1 MKQAITEYK
10 QAIIIGASPMGSE
23 ESALL
28 KLLKWAGYREQAEH
42 CSRDC
47 DTCHTGCSAKI
58 KNKDIYVVVADGGL
72 KFLLKNGML
81 PDFFVGDLDSVELE
95 DTPTE
100 KTQSDGMQTE
110 DTPTGKAKPEGAL
123 KDILNDIPKEIVP
136 VEKDDTD
143 MALAVAKAYE
153 KGYRNIL
160 LYGGCGGARISH
172 TLANIQMMS
181 FYAKKGCSLQML
193 GDGVRLE
200 ILHNASKTLSAAMKG
215 SISVICLSDIA
226 EGVTIQGLKYEYTGA
241 LTSDRTLGV
250 SNSFVGKDAMVSV
263 ENGTLLLVYE
273 RA

>member
-28 KLLKWAGYREQAEH
+28 KLLKWAGYGEQAEH
-42 CSRDC
+42 CSRNC

-95 DTPTE
+95 GD
-100 KTQSDGMQTE
+100 
-110 DTPTGKAKPEGAL
+110 L
-123 KDILNDIPKEIVP
+123 KDILNDIPKKIVP

-143 MALAVAKAYE
+143 MVLAVAKAYE

-250 SNSFVGKDAMVSV
+250 SNSFVEKDAMVSV

>member
-28 KLLKWAGYREQAEH
+28 KLLKWAGYGEQAEH

-95 DTPTE
+95 
-100 KTQSDGMQTE
+100 GY
-110 DTPTGKAKPEGAL
+110 L
-123 KDILNDIPKEIVP
+123 KDIWNDIPKKIVP

>member
-28 KLLKWAGYREQAEH
+28 KLLKWAGYGEQAEH

-95 DTPTE
+95 GD
-100 KTQSDGMQTE
+100 
-110 DTPTGKAKPEGAL
+110 L
-123 KDILNDIPKEIVP
+123 KDILNDIPKKIVP

-172 TLANIQMMS
+172 TFANIQMMS

-250 SNSFVGKDAMVSV
+250 SNSFVGKDAIVSV

-273 RA
+273 RT

>member
-28 KLLKWAGYREQAEH
+28 KLLKWVGYGEQAEH

-95 DTPTE
+95 GD
-100 KTQSDGMQTE
+100 
-110 DTPTGKAKPEGAL
+110 L
-123 KDILNDIPKEIVP
+123 KDILKDIPKEIVP

>member
-28 KLLKWAGYREQAEH
+28 KLLKWAGYGEQAEH
-42 CSRDC
+42 CSRNC

-100 KTQSDGMQTE
+100 KTQLDKTKSERTM
-110 DTPTGKAKPEGAL
+110 K
-123 KDILNDIPKEIVP
+123 DIPKEIVP

>member
-28 KLLKWAGYREQAEH
+28 KLLKWAGYGEQAEH

-95 DTPTE
+95 GD
-100 KTQSDGMQTE
+100 
-110 DTPTGKAKPEGAL
+110 L
-123 KDILNDIPKEIVP
+123 KDILKDIPKEIVP

-172 TLANIQMMS
+172 TFANIQMMS

>member
-28 KLLKWAGYREQAEH
+28 KLLKWAGYGEQAEH

-58 KNKDIYVVVADGGL
+58 KNKDIYVVVADGSL

-123 KDILNDIPKEIVP
+123 KDILKDIPKEIVT

>member
-28 KLLKWAGYREQAEH
+28 KLLKWAGYGEQAEH

-58 KNKDIYVVVADGGL
+58 KNKDIYVIAADGGL
-72 KFLLKNGML
+72 QVLLENGML
-81 PDFFVGDLDSVELE
+81 PDFFVGDLDSMEANEIQEAESVE
-95 DTPTE
+95 
-100 KTQSDGMQTE
+100 
-110 DTPTGKAKPEGAL
+110 
-123 KDILNDIPKEIVP
+123 DILKRVPYEIVP

-250 SNSFVGKDAMVSV
+250 SNSFVGKDAIVSV

-273 RA
+273 RT

>member
-1 MKQAITEYK
+1 MKQATTEYK

-28 KLLKWAGYREQAEH
+28 KLLKWAGYGEQAEH

-95 DTPTE
+95 
-100 KTQSDGMQTE
+100 
-110 DTPTGKAKPEGAL
+110 GAL
-123 KDILNDIPKEIVP
+123 KDILKDIPKEIVP

-200 ILHNASKTLSAAMKG
+200 ILHNASKTLSATMKG

>member
-28 KLLKWAGYREQAEH
+28 KLLKWAGYGEQAEH

-95 DTPTE
+95 GD
-100 KTQSDGMQTE
+100 
-110 DTPTGKAKPEGAL
+110 L
-123 KDILNDIPKEIVP
+123 KDILKDIPKEIVP

-143 MALAVAKAYE
+143 MALAVAKAYK

>member
-28 KLLKWAGYREQAEH
+28 KLLKWAGYGEQAEH

-95 DTPTE
+95 
-100 KTQSDGMQTE
+100 
-110 DTPTGKAKPEGAL
+110 GAL
-123 KDILNDIPKEIVP
+123 KDILKDIPKEIVP

-193 GDGVRLE
+193 GDRVRLE

-250 SNSFVGKDAMVSV
+250 SNSFVGKDAIVSV

>member
-28 KLLKWAGYREQAEH
+28 KLLKWAGYGEQAEH

-95 DTPTE
+95 
-100 KTQSDGMQTE
+100 
-110 DTPTGKAKPEGAL
+110 GAL
-123 KDILNDIPKEIVP
+123 KDILKDIPKEIVP

-143 MALAVAKAYE
+143 MVLAVAKAYE

-250 SNSFVGKDAMVSV
+250 SNSFVGKDAIVSV

>member
-23 ESALL
+23 KEALL
-28 KLLKWAGYREQAEH
+28 KLLKWAGYGEQEEH
-42 CSRDC
+42 CNRDC
-47 DTCHTGCSAKI
+47 NTCHTGCRAKI
-58 KNKDIYVVVADGGL
+58 KEKDIYVIAADGGL
-72 KFLLKNGML
+72 QILLENGML
-81 PDFFVGDLDSVELE
+81 PDFFVGDLDSMEANEIQEAESVE
-95 DTPTE
+95 
-100 KTQSDGMQTE
+100 
-110 DTPTGKAKPEGAL
+110 
-123 KDILNDIPKEIVP
+123 DILKRVPYEIVP

-143 MALAVAKAYE
+143 MELAVKKAYE

-193 GDGVRLE
+193 GDGVRME
-200 ILHNASKTLSAAMKG
+200 ILHNASRTLSAAMKG

-241 LTSDRTLGV
+241 LTSDRALGV
-250 SNSFVGKDAMVSV
+250 SNSFVGKDAVVSV

>member
-28 KLLKWAGYREQAEH
+28 KLLKWAGYGEQAEH

-58 KNKDIYVVVADGGL
+58 KNKNIYVVVADGGL

-95 DTPTE
+95 GD
-100 KTQSDGMQTE
+100 
-110 DTPTGKAKPEGAL
+110 L
-123 KDILNDIPKEIVP
+123 KDILNDIPKKIVP

>member
-1 MKQAITEYK
+1 MKQATTEYK

-28 KLLKWAGYREQAEH
+28 KLLKWAGYGEQAEH

-81 PDFFVGDLDSVELE
+81 PDFFVGDLDSVE
-95 DTPTE
+95 
-100 KTQSDGMQTE
+100 S
-110 DTPTGKAKPEGAL
+110 EGAL
-123 KDILNDIPKEIVP
+123 KDILKDIPKEIVP

-160 LYGGCGGARISH
+160 LYGGCGGARVSH

-193 GDGVRLE
+193 GDGVRME
-200 ILHNASKTLSAAMKG
+200 ILHNGSKTLSAAMKG
-215 SISVICLSDIA
+215 SISVICLSDAA

-250 SNSFVGKDAMVSV
+250 SNSFVGKNAVVSV
-263 ENGTLLLVYE
+263 KNGTLLLVYE
-273 RA
+273 RG

>member
-28 KLLKWAGYREQAEH
+28 KLLKWAGYGEQAEH

-81 PDFFVGDLDSVELE
+81 PDFFVGDLDSAEL
-95 DTPTE
+95 
-100 KTQSDGMQTE
+100 
-110 DTPTGKAKPEGAL
+110 EGAL
-123 KDILNDIPKEIVP
+123 KDILKDIPKEIVP

-172 TLANIQMMS
+172 TFANIQMMS

>member
-28 KLLKWAGYREQAEH
+28 KLLKWAGYGEQAEH

-95 DTPTE
+95 
-100 KTQSDGMQTE
+100 
-110 DTPTGKAKPEGAL
+110 GAL
-123 KDILNDIPKEIVP
+123 KDMLNDIPKKIVP

>member
-28 KLLKWAGYREQAEH
+28 KLLKWAGYGEQAEH

-95 DTPTE
+95 
-100 KTQSDGMQTE
+100 
-110 DTPTGKAKPEGAL
+110 GAL
-123 KDILNDIPKEIVP
+123 KDILKDIPKEIVP

-172 TLANIQMMS
+172 TFANIQMMS

>member
-28 KLLKWAGYREQAEH
+28 KLLKWAGYGEQAEH

-95 DTPTE
+95 DIPTE

-110 DTPTGKAKPEGAL
+110 DTPTGKARPEGAL
-123 KDILNDIPKEIVP
+123 KDIRKDIPKEIVP

-250 SNSFVGKDAMVSV
+250 SNSFVGKDAIVSV

-273 RA
+273 RT

>member
-28 KLLKWAGYREQAEH
+28 KLLKWAGYGEQAEH

-95 DTPTE
+95 GT
-100 KTQSDGMQTE
+100 
-110 DTPTGKAKPEGAL
+110 L
-123 KDILNDIPKEIVP
+123 KDILKDIPKEIVP

-215 SISVICLSDIA
+215 SISVICLSDKA

>member
-28 KLLKWAGYREQAEH
+28 KLLKWAGYGEQAEH

-81 PDFFVGDLDSVELE
+81 PDFFVGDLDSVELKG
-95 DTPTE
+95 D
-100 KTQSDGMQTE
+100 
-110 DTPTGKAKPEGAL
+110 L
-123 KDILNDIPKEIVP
+123 KDILKDIPKEIVP

-172 TLANIQMMS
+172 TFANIQMMS

>member
-28 KLLKWAGYREQAEH
+28 KLLKWAGNGEQAEH

-95 DTPTE
+95 
-100 KTQSDGMQTE
+100 
-110 DTPTGKAKPEGAL
+110 GAL
-123 KDILNDIPKEIVP
+123 KDILKDIPKEIVS

>member
-23 ESALL
+23 KEALL
-28 KLLKWAGYREQAEH
+28 KLLKWAGYGEQEEH
-42 CSRDC
+42 CNRDC
-47 DTCHTGCSAKI
+47 NTCHTGCRAKI
-58 KNKDIYVVVADGGL
+58 KEKDIYVIAADGGL
-72 KFLLKNGML
+72 QILLENGML
-81 PDFFVGDLDSVELE
+81 PDFFVGDLDSMEANEIQEAESVE
-95 DTPTE
+95 
-100 KTQSDGMQTE
+100 
-110 DTPTGKAKPEGAL
+110 
-123 KDILNDIPKEIVP
+123 DILKRVPYEIVP

-143 MALAVAKAYE
+143 MELAVKKAYE

-193 GDGVRLE
+193 GDGVRME
-200 ILHNASKTLSAAMKG
+200 ILHNASRTLFAAMKG

-241 LTSDRTLGV
+241 LTSDRALGV
-250 SNSFVGKDAMVSV
+250 SNSFVGKDAVVSV

>member
-28 KLLKWAGYREQAEH
+28 KLLKWAGYGEQAEH

-95 DTPTE
+95 GD
-100 KTQSDGMQTE
+100 
-110 DTPTGKAKPEGAL
+110 L
-123 KDILNDIPKEIVP
+123 KDILNDIPKKIVP

-226 EGVTIQGLKYEYTGA
+226 EGVIIQGLKYEYTGA

-250 SNSFVGKDAMVSV
+250 SNSFVGKDAIVSV

>member
-28 KLLKWAGYREQAEH
+28 KLLKWAGYAEQAEH

-95 DTPTE
+95 
-100 KTQSDGMQTE
+100 
-110 DTPTGKAKPEGAL
+110 GAL
-123 KDILNDIPKEIVP
+123 KDILKDIPKEIVP

-143 MALAVAKAYE
+143 MVLAVAKAYE

>member
-28 KLLKWAGYREQAEH
+28 KLLKWAGYGEQAEH

-95 DTPTE
+95 GD
-100 KTQSDGMQTE
+100 
-110 DTPTGKAKPEGAL
+110 L
-123 KDILNDIPKEIVP
+123 KDILNDIPKKIVP

-193 GDGVRLE
+193 EDGVRLE

>member
-28 KLLKWAGYREQAEH
+28 KLLKWAGYGEQAEH
-42 CSRDC
+42 CSRNC

-95 DTPTE
+95 
-100 KTQSDGMQTE
+100 
-110 DTPTGKAKPEGAL
+110 GAL
-123 KDILNDIPKEIVP
+123 KDILKDIPKEIVP

>member
-28 KLLKWAGYREQAEH
+28 KLLKWAGYGEQAEH

-81 PDFFVGDLDSVELE
+81 PVFFVGDLDSVELE

-123 KDILNDIPKEIVP
+123 KDILKDIPKEIVP

-172 TLANIQMMS
+172 TLANIQMMC

>member
-28 KLLKWAGYREQAEH
+28 KLLKWAGYGEQAEH

-47 DTCHTGCSAKI
+47 DPCHTGCSAKI

-95 DTPTE
+95 GD
-100 KTQSDGMQTE
+100 
-110 DTPTGKAKPEGAL
+110 L
-123 KDILNDIPKEIVP
+123 KDILKDIPKEIVP

-181 FYAKKGCSLQML
+181 FYAKKGCSPQLL

-263 ENGTLLLVYE
+263 
-273 RA
+273 

>member
-28 KLLKWAGYREQAEH
+28 KLLKWAGYGEQAEH

-95 DTPTE
+95 
-100 KTQSDGMQTE
+100 
-110 DTPTGKAKPEGAL
+110 GAL
-123 KDILNDIPKEIVP
+123 KDILKDIPKEIVP

-143 MALAVAKAYE
+143 MVLAVAKAYE

-160 LYGGCGGARISH
+160 LYVGCGGARISH

-250 SNSFVGKDAMVSV
+250 SNSFVGKDAIVSV

>member
-1 MKQAITEYK
+1 MKQAIKEYK

-28 KLLKWAGYREQAEH
+28 KLLKWAGYGEQAEH

-95 DTPTE
+95 
-100 KTQSDGMQTE
+100 
-110 DTPTGKAKPEGAL
+110 GAL
-123 KDILNDIPKEIVP
+123 KDILKDIPKEIVP

>member
-28 KLLKWAGYREQAEH
+28 KLLKWAGYGEQAEH

-47 DTCHTGCSAKI
+47 DTCYTGCSAKI

-95 DTPTE
+95 GD
-100 KTQSDGMQTE
+100 
-110 DTPTGKAKPEGAL
+110 L
-123 KDILNDIPKEIVP
+123 KDILNDIPKKIVP

>member
-1 MKQAITEYK
+1 MKQATTEYK

-28 KLLKWAGYREQAEH
+28 KLLKWAGYGEQAEH

-95 DTPTE
+95 
-100 KTQSDGMQTE
+100 
-110 DTPTGKAKPEGAL
+110 GAL
-123 KDILNDIPKEIVP
+123 KDILKDIPKEIVP

-172 TLANIQMMS
+172 TFANIQMMS

>member
-1 MKQAITEYK
+1 MKQATTEYK

-28 KLLKWAGYREQAEH
+28 KLLKWAGYGEQAEH
-42 CSRDC
+42 CSRNC

-95 DTPTE
+95 GD
-100 KTQSDGMQTE
+100 
-110 DTPTGKAKPEGAL
+110 L
-123 KDILNDIPKEIVP
+123 KDILKDIPKEIVP

-172 TLANIQMMS
+172 TLAYIQMMS

>member
-1 MKQAITEYK
+1 MKQATTEYK

-28 KLLKWAGYREQAEH
+28 KLLKWAGYGEQAEH
-42 CSRDC
+42 CSRNC

-95 DTPTE
+95 GD
-100 KTQSDGMQTE
+100 
-110 DTPTGKAKPEGAL
+110 L
-123 KDILNDIPKEIVP
+123 KDILKDIPKEIVP

-172 TLANIQMMS
+172 TLSNIQMMS

>member
-28 KLLKWAGYREQAEH
+28 KLLKWAGYGEQAEH
-42 CSRDC
+42 CSRNC

-95 DTPTE
+95 
-100 KTQSDGMQTE
+100 
-110 DTPTGKAKPEGAL
+110 GAL
-123 KDILNDIPKEIVP
+123 KDILKDIPKEIVP

-172 TLANIQMMS
+172 TFANIQMMS

>member
-28 KLLKWAGYREQAEH
+28 KLLKWAGYGEQAEH

-95 DTPTE
+95 GD
-100 KTQSDGMQTE
+100 
-110 DTPTGKAKPEGAL
+110 L
-123 KDILNDIPKEIVP
+123 KDILNDIPKKIVP

-153 KGYRNIL
+153 KGYWNIL

>member
-28 KLLKWAGYREQAEH
+28 KLLKWAGYGEQAEH

-95 DTPTE
+95 GD
-100 KTQSDGMQTE
+100 
-110 DTPTGKAKPEGAL
+110 L
-123 KDILNDIPKEIVP
+123 KDILNDIPKKIVP

-160 LYGGCGGARISH
+160 LYGGFGGARISH

>member
-28 KLLKWAGYREQAEH
+28 KLLKWAGYGEQAEH

-123 KDILNDIPKEIVP
+123 KDILKDIPKEIVP

-193 GDGVRLE
+193 GDGVHLE